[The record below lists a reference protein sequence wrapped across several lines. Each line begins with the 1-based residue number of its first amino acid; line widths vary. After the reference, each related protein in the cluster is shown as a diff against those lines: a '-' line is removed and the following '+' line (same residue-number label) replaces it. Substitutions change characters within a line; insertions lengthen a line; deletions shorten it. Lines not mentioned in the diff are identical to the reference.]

1 MGDVAEGDDPTEVG
15 ERGEI
20 GLQPVSAATPLVGG
34 GGVERRHALH
44 GVGDGGAAEPELQ
57 SADLRIGVRGE
68 AEVVERAV
76 EEATGDIAAEGG
88 AGAVGAVVAGRH
100 TEQEESCVWV
110 SEEGDGTRPV
120 AGAAKRVGAL
130 DCMFSAS
137 EGGQAGAAL
146 APKQPCMAEPRPL
159 PEVRRQLRRRTI
171 RRESAGAVVRGR
183 WLHRRRWGPRALR
196 VIRQGGWPTDTR
208 RRRHR

>member
-1 MGDVAEGDDPTEVG
+1 VGDVAEGDDPAEVG

-68 AEVVERAV
+68 SEVMQCAV
-76 EEATGDIAAEGG
+76 EEAPGDIAAEGG
-88 AGAVGAVVAGRH
+88 AGAVGPVVTGRH

-120 AGAAKRVGAL
+120 ACAAKRVGAL
-130 DCMFSAS
+130 HCIFCAP
-137 EGGQAGAAL
+137 EGG
-146 APKQPCMAEPRPL
+146 
-159 PEVRRQLRRRTI
+159 
-171 RRESAGAVVRGR
+171 
-183 WLHRRRWGPRALR
+183 
-196 VIRQGGWPTDTR
+196 
-208 RRRHR
+208 